1 MIAALPAMSD
11 NASEPPNRPA
21 ILFLDF
27 DGVLH
32 PDQAYMH
39 PTRGV
44 VLKTAN
50 LPPEYDH
57 LDLFCFLPGLLT
69 VLDEFPE
76 VHIVL
81 STSWVKV
88 LGLEVTKDWL
98 PSAMKDRIIG
108 STYDCAQTPNW
119 QQASRYW
126 QIVDCINRMKLAG
139 PWLAIDDDAQGW
151 PDAERHHLVRTDEID
166 GLNAPG
172 ILGMLRQRLGEF
184 EKR

>member
-1 MIAALPAMSD
+1 M
-11 NASEPPNRPA
+11 

-57 LDLFCFLPGLLT
+57 LDLFCYLPGLLT
-69 VLDEFPE
+69 VLDESPD
-76 VHIVL
+76 VRIVL
-81 STSWVKV
+81 STSWVRV

-98 PSAMKDRIIG
+98 PSVMNERIIG
-108 STYDCAQTPNW
+108 ATYDCVQTPNW
-119 QQASRYW
+119 EHASRYR
-126 QIVDCINRMKLAG
+126 QIADYINRMKLAG

-151 PDAERHHLVRTDEID
+151 PEAERHHLVHTDETD

-172 ILGMLRQRLGEF
+172 TLDMLRQRLREL
-184 EKR
+184 